1 MDDSVSARDS
11 VLDILSGV
19 LDIEV
24 GDLLTQPVLAAHEWD
39 SISSLEAFAALER
52 HFGIELDLRAF
63 HATRTVDDLVRLVAP
78 TPAQA

>member
-1 MDDSVSARDS
+1 MDDAATARDS

-19 LDIEV
+19 LDIDVE
-24 GDLLTQPVLAAHEWD
+24 DLLAQPVLAAHEWD

-63 HATRTVDDLVRLVAP
+63 HATRTVDDLVLLVDP
-78 TPAQA
+78 TLAQA